1 MTHLYSLLFYFR
13 LLFILR
19 YSVGFQRTQ
28 KHIQYNRQTACTQIY
43 HLVCL
48 NLFIFVGFCSV
59 SFLFWF
65 VNHQLVYFVD
75 LMEL

>member
-1 MTHLYSLLFYFR
+1 MTHLYSLLSYIR

-19 YSVGFQRTQ
+19 YSVGFQLTQ
-28 KHIQYNRQTACTQIY
+28 KHIQYNKQTSCTQIY

-48 NLFIFVGFCSV
+48 NPFIFVGFCSV
-59 SFLFWF
+59 FFSFWV